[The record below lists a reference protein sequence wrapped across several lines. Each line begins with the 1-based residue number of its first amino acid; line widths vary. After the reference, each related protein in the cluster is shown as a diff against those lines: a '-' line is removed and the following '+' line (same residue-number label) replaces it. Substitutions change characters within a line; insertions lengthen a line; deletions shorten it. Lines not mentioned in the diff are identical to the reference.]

1 MTRLSNALKL
11 NDSIRIKTFQ
21 LGNNILKV
29 RVPLTKELED
39 INKSIIEISQDD
51 IKARLSKM
59 TDTLL
64 SEKVEGVEVKDDDV
78 IVNGISTK
86 ETITSVLMMEK
97 KITQYFKFLVPEE
110 GNFDDI
116 SYEEI
121 DSEFPLQV
129 QFEIL
134 EKISEV
140 IQPGYKD
147 ARKN

>member
-1 MTRLSNALKL
+1 MTRLGKALKL
-11 NDSIRIKTFQ
+11 NDSIRIKTFE
-21 LGNNILKV
+21 LGGNTLRV
-29 RVPLTKELED
+29 RVPLTKELDEV
-39 INKSIIEISQDD
+39 NKSIIEISQDD
-51 IKARLSKM
+51 IKARLDKM
-59 TDTLL
+59 TSVLL

-86 ETITSVLMMEK
+86 ETVSSILMMEK
-97 KITQYFKFLVPEE
+97 KITEYFKFLVPEQ
-110 GNFDDI
+110 GNFNDI

-129 QFEIL
+129 QFELL
-134 EKISEV
+134 EKINEV